1 MQVTASVEQEAV
13 ATAKTTLAGLYI
25 GIPTWTT
32 AHLTAE
38 HLLEAFQGLM
48 LTIIREGRRR
58 CHISHLLLACTKG
71 PRAPGLLGGH
81 FHVPLRRFSQ
91 TSLKMSEP

>member
-13 ATAKTTLAGLYI
+13 ATAKTTLAGLYV
-25 GIPTWTT
+25 GSPTRTT

-58 CHISHLLLACTKG
+58 RHHLTPLA
-71 PRAPGLLGGH
+71 RLHQRVLGLLD
-81 FHVPLRRFSQ
+81 FSADIY
-91 TSLKMSEP
+91 TRLCADSPKPP